1 MLKGAAGWLVGIGS
15 GFPSARALARRY
27 ISLFVAPVDSIAA
40 ATTAQ
45 LRVSV
50 VIILRN
56 VDIVNLATICSVCDG
71 GSRPGTEQH
80 IHPVF
85 VSDKASNNHGGKI
98 DENTLG
104 SVLSQWMIVQ
114 ISALCLT
121 GEPRQAR
128 RSRLKKRQFLT
139 GEMTL
144 C

>member
-50 VIILRN
+50 VMILRN

-71 GSRPGTEQH
+71 GNRPGTEQH

-85 VSDKASNNHGGKI
+85 ANDNASNNHGGKI
-98 DENTLG
+98 DENALG
-104 SVLSQWMIVQ
+104 SVSP
-114 ISALCLT
+114 S
-121 GEPRQAR
+121 G
-128 RSRLKKRQFLT
+128 
-139 GEMTL
+139 
-144 C
+144 